1 MMLGQIAE
9 QVGEVEVAREA
20 YAKGAKAC
28 PSSVPLWTL
37 SAQLE
42 QKTGV
47 LYEISLVVNQQ
58 AAGFVT
64 KARALLEKARQKN
77 TANEALW

>member
-9 QVGEVEVAREA
+9 QVGEVDVAREA
-20 YAKGAKAC
+20 YAKGTKAC

-42 QKTGV
+42 QKTG
-47 LYEISLVVNQQ
+47 L
-58 AAGFVT
+58 
-64 KARALLEKARQKN
+64 
-77 TANEALW
+77 